1 MPLMYLSYDS
11 WEFISLKNCQ
21 IVSQS
26 GTILHPHSNTQ
37 EILFLWILTGI
48 WCDHHFYF
56 DQS

>member
-1 MPLMYLSYDS
+1 MYLSYDS